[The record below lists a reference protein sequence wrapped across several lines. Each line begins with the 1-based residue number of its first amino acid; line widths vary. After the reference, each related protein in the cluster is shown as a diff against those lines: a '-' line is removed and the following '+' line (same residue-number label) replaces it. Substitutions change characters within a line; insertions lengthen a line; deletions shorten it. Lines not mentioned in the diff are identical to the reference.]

1 MPLFPVLLLVLGLGD
16 VLVALHSLG
25 RLARLVEIQLTGV
38 LGAHGNV
45 REQALEIGALALR
58 TGRGVAG
65 PQELLE
71 LMAAAPALVFVD
83 RHWVDYTNSQIP
95 NPIPQI
101 PNPIPNREGREGSED
116 REDCGLERRKL
127 GVERCPRLY

>member
-16 VLVALHSLG
+16 VLVALHALG

-95 NPIPQI
+95 NPKPQI
-101 PNPIPNREGREGSED
+101 ANPIPNREGREGSED
-116 REDCGLERRKL
+116 REDCGLRSE
-127 GVERCPRLY
+127 